1 MHWLCRESGWFYFP
15 GGNSKY
21 YFTPFE
27 CRSFR
32 LHPSG
37 SRFILS
43 GTTEDLSPH
52 EGRVDLAMRYFQDF
66 RADDPY
72 DDRVAA
78 LTASGIAVWDVL
90 ELCTRE
96 GSLDSAI
103 DADTAVAN
111 DLAGFVTDH
120 PTVRRIFLNGAA
132 AEKLFLRHVRLPRAV
147 ACRRLPS
154 TSPAHASS
162 TLAEKTEAW
171 RVVVEVLP

>member
-1 MHWLCRESGWFYFP
+1 MTVVH
-15 GGNSKY
+15 
-21 YFTPFE
+21 
-27 CRSFR
+27 SFAP
-32 LHPSG
+32 LVG
-37 SRFILS
+37 A
-43 GTTEDLSPH
+43 SPH
-52 EGRVDLAMRYFQDF
+52 TLLLGSMPGVASLRAGQYYAHPRNAFWPIMAQLVDF

-171 RVVVEVLP
+171 RVVMEVSP